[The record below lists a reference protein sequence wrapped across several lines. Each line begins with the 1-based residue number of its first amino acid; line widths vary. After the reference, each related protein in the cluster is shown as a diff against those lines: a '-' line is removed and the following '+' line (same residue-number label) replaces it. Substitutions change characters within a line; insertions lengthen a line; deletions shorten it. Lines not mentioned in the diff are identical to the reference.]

1 MRRLK
6 PSTLQRRANKAR
18 NILHE
23 LYWKYLETLD
33 DTKRSEFCI
42 TQKYRATTV
51 ILNSYS
57 GFVQRISLKSW
68 WILHETDRTIRV

>member
-51 ILNSYS
+51 IPEFL
-57 GFVQRISLKSW
+57 QRL
-68 WILHETDRTIRV
+68 RTEDKFKELVDPS